1 MARRTPAA
9 DKKPFDRELADLPA
23 DLRWREWMGRVEAV
37 VFASPNPVSRE
48 ALTPL
53 VGSACALEDLIA
65 DIQDELRARPYELV
79 FVAGGWHHRTRPR
92 FADAI
97 RASAVVDSG
106 PGLDLLSAD
115 LAVLAAIAYLQPLT
129 RGELSQVFGMEIN
142 RDRIARLREADLIG
156 SGPRSPLPG
165 APATYVTTPAFL
177 STFGLGS
184 LRDLPEVEALQDAGL
199 LDRTLL
205 IGDRDQIIADS
216 AFDDEIEAVEPGTA
230 SIRHRG
236 RDQPQPSQPR
246 SGNVAASRS
255 ETRPRRLNPGLDES
269 EMAHSL
275 VAALGRSGE
284 EAGECRAPPIA
295 ED

>member
-1 MARRTPAA
+1 MARRSKAA
-9 DKKPFDRELADLPA
+9 PEPFDRELADLPPN
-23 DLRWREWMGRVEAV
+23 LRWREWMGRVEAAI
-37 VFASPNPVSRE
+37 FASPTPVPHE
-48 ALTPL
+48 ILTAL
-53 VGSACALEDLIA
+53 VGKTCSLDDVIT

-97 RASAVVDSG
+97 RTTRVAEGRSA
-106 PGLDLLSAD
+106 LDLSSAD

-129 RGELSQVFGMEIN
+129 RGELSQVFGTEIN
-142 RDRIARLREADLIG
+142 RDRIARLREAGLIA

-199 LDRTLL
+199 LDSTLL

-216 AFDDEIEAVEPGTA
+216 AFDDECEAVEPGTA

-255 ETRPRRLNPGLDES
+255 ETRPRRLDPAPDES

-275 VAALGRSGE
+275 AAALGRRGE
-284 EAGECRAPPIA
+284 KTGE
-295 ED
+295 